1 MHACI
6 HINFLNYASFTFLQK
21 SGISA
26 AARLAQLP
34 VVHSACVKLSLMY
47 TDTKGSHPK
56 LRSVCEV
63 LESSVTAL
71 LSPVIVKL
79 EPHSKYC
86 SCGVQLQ

>member
-1 MHACI
+1 MV
-6 HINFLNYASFTFLQK
+6 FLQK
-21 SGISA
+21 SGRSA

-34 VVHSACVKLSLMY
+34 VVHSACVKLSLVY
-47 TDTKGSHPK
+47 TDTKGLHPK

-86 SCGVQLQ
+86 SCQVQLQ